1 MEGVYIK
8 IRIYLCP
15 WHYCEPKELGE
26 HEVFVKK
33 KVPSLSSETA
43 AFVRSTG
50 IR

>member
-26 HEVFVKK
+26 YEVFVKK
-33 KVPSLSSETA
+33 KSRPLRARLLRSLEA
-43 AFVRSTG
+43 LA
-50 IR
+50 